1 MLVSALYFGGG
12 AEKALRH
19 IAANHELIVSDYIV
33 DELIAFAKATMPKT
47 PQRTIRLLRQTLE
60 TYVRSHEAHEV
71 EIRDINDVEILQ
83 LAIEY
88 SAILVTSDKDLLEYS
103 AGATPPVLSL
113 NEYEE
118 LFLR

>member
-1 MLVSALYFGGG
+1 MSALYFGGT

-19 IAANHELIVSDYIV
+19 IVANHELIVSDYIV

-60 TYVRSHEAHEV
+60 MYVRSHEAHEV
-71 EIRDINDVEILQ
+71 EIRDINDVAILQ
-83 LAIEY
+83 LAIEHV
-88 SAILVTSDKDLLEYS
+88 AILVTSDKDILEYS
-103 AGATPPVLSL
+103 ASATPPVLSL
-113 NEYEE
+113 GEYEE